1 MEKKFFAV
9 EAKCG
14 HVGGSNFYIKIPF
27 YVEAASGSDAAA
39 IVRKRPRV
47 KHDRKDAIIS
57 VNEISY
63 CEYKKGCEEFN
74 NDPYNLCQN
83 KQEQLLIQWQ
93 ITDRI
98 MPEEIYF
105 GINSDLYED
114 KQFDDGSRN
123 IKKLSKLGYDEHN
136 RLNTRGQFKYDEWN
150 YRDMAA

>member
-105 GINSDLYED
+105 GINSD
-114 KQFDDGSRN
+114 
-123 IKKLSKLGYDEHN
+123 
-136 RLNTRGQFKYDEWN
+136 
-150 YRDMAA
+150 